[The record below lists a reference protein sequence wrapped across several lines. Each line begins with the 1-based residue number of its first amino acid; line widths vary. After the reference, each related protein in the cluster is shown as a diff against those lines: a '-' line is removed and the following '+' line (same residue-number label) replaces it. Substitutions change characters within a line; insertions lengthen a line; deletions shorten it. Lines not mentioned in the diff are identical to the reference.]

1 MTEQQLAAMEQA
13 LEALIASDDFLFN
26 YHYCEPNNEREMD
39 SYSLIRINNLAS
51 VTALRTII
59 EQAKRQQALDKMAEN
74 ERRLGIQMQPEPVTM
89 NDAIAA
95 GNGVLMNE
103 QAALLRECR
112 AALDS
117 LIQKKPTLAGL
128 LCGSTTLGNL
138 KASLYD
144 YRPQGVF
151 GTTTPAAPVQQDQFA
166 DSRNM
171 VAAPVQEPVA
181 WAVHYK
187 GPIPLFTKTKS
198 EAEAWGGNK
207 IVPLYTTPP
216 TVPVQETSGCQHKR
230 YSVDV
235 HEQTGTCY
243 DCGAEGRMRFVVGDA
258 TSPTAPVQEK

>member
-1 MTEQQLAAMEQA
+1 MTSEQLAAMEALETA
-13 LEALIASDDFLFN
+13 LEALINLCNNSSL
-26 YHYCEPNNEREMD
+26 YCTADEVIAAEAALERVYK
-39 SYSLIRINNLAS
+39 SRA
-51 VTALRTII
+51 I

-74 ERRLGIQMQPEPVTM
+74 ERELGIQMQPEPVAWM
-89 NDAIAA
+89 YESVCGNDFATRLEPPNYAKNIRP
-95 GNGVLMNE
+95 LY
-103 QAALLRECR
+103 
-112 AALDS
+112 
-117 LIQKKPTLAGL
+117 
-128 LCGSTTLGNL
+128 TT
-138 KASLYD
+138 
-144 YRPQGVF
+144 P
-151 GTTTPAAPVQQDQFA
+151 PAAPVQQDQFA

-216 TVPVQETSGCQHKR
+216 AVPVQEPVACQHKR

>member
-1 MTEQQLAAMEQA
+1 MSKKCRAYSESKLG
-13 LEALIASDDFLFN
+13 LEPADNRKAF
-26 YHYCEPNNEREMD
+26 Y
-39 SYSLIRINNLAS
+39 
-51 VTALRTII
+51 
-59 EQAKRQQALDKMAEN
+59 
-74 ERRLGIQMQPEPVTM
+74 
-89 NDAIAA
+89 A
-95 GNGVLMNE
+95 GWD
-103 QAALLRECR
+103 AALAEQP
-112 AALDS
+112 A
-117 LIQKKPTLAGL
+117 QQ
-128 LCGSTTLGNL
+128 
-138 KASLYD
+138 
-144 YRPQGVF
+144 RPQNC
-151 GTTTPAAPVQQDQFA
+151 GTGYCSCIECPYEQPAQQ
-166 DSRNM
+166 
-171 VAAPVQEPVA
+171 QEPVA